1 MLSNEEFKGS
11 MPETAK
17 FDGEKPLTTPSTQ
30 DGFTGATASKPPSPG
45 FSN

>member
-11 MPETAK
+11 MPQTAK
-17 FDGEKPLTTPSTQ
+17 FEGPKPITPKPTQ
-30 DGFTGATASKPPSPG
+30 DSFAGATASKPPSPG